1 MVSSGKESY
10 RYFIG
15 YKDDCHKIN
24 PLCITFPK
32 ISAHLKSYDGETKW
46 MYFFIEDDELLG
58 KYNGIWIKVSNS
70 LKKQLE
76 CKPIYN
82 KFFFEN

>member
-1 MVSSGKESY
+1 MHV
-10 RYFIG
+10 
-15 YKDDCHKIN
+15 
-24 PLCITFPK
+24 
-32 ISAHLKSYDGETKW
+32 
-46 MYFFIEDDELLG
+46 FFIEDDELLG